1 MNLLKV
7 GFVSATLSLV
17 VLSACGGG
25 GSKGPAKVKPTPTP
39 SATPEA
45 SPEPTTEPSPSPEAT
60 KPEPPKPTPVTP
72 EGLAARAKECF
83 DLAMA
88 KNFDAY
94 KDCYTADAVET
105 TADDDEPPRSSSEAI
120 IDSRKRI
127 FGAVPDA
134 AHTLP
139 LLLVSGNDAVH
150 VIFVTGTH
158 SQAMQTPMGELPATG
173 KKIGFGFAYVGTA
186 VDGIK
191 FSAGRQY
198 IDPGTVMGQLGI
210 SKAPHRAA
218 AEPPAMADIVIS
230 AGNEAEAKNLAA
242 FKAGQDAFFKKDWKT
257 LGALYDKISVFSD
270 APLPADIK
278 GDKKILAHFKEL
290 HTAFPDV
297 NGEVGKT
304 WAAGDY
310 VVAELT
316 FKGTNKGAWKSA
328 GIKKPTGK
336 AIEIHA
342 LEIFKFKDGKVTNH
356 WIFDNGMAMAMQ
368 LGLVPPMGAPPAAPS
383 K

>member
-7 GFVSATLSLV
+7 GFVSASLSLV

-25 GSKGPAKVKPTPTP
+25 GSKGPAKVKPTPSASP

-45 SPEPTTEPSPSPEAT
+45 SPEPTPEPEVK

-83 DLAMA
+83 DMVSA
-88 KNFDAY
+88 KNFDGY
-94 KDCYTADAVET
+94 MNCYTTDAVET
-105 TADDDEPPRSSSEAI
+105 TADDDEPPRNGNAAI
-120 IDSRKRI
+120 TETRKRL

-134 AHTLP
+134 THTLP
-139 LLLVSGNDAVH
+139 LLLISGNDAIH
-150 VIFVTGTH
+150 VIFAAGTH

-173 KKIGFGFAYVGTA
+173 KKIGFAFAYVANA

-191 FSAGRQY
+191 FSGGKQY

-218 AEPPAMADIVIS
+218 AEAPAMADIVIS

-257 LGALYDKISVFSD
+257 LGALYDKDSVFSD

-278 GDKKILAHFKEL
+278 GDKKIMAHFKEL

-310 VVAELT
+310 VVAELS

-356 WIFDNGMAMAMQ
+356 WIFDNGMAMATQ